1 MAGNVQSNVN
11 KFYTY
16 IFGGIIMK
24 KRVFASVLALSSA
37 AMMLA
42 GCGSQTSS
50 GSTDTAAP
58 DSGAAPAPSS
68 GEAVTLKV
76 WESVGGPDK
85 WIQQAGEKFT
95 EQNPNIKI
103 EFVNVELGDSASAI
117 ALDGPAG
124 TGPDLFAAPH
134 DKLGELV
141 VGGHILPTANAEK
154 VTEQVLGSCSSA
166 LTYDGTMYGY
176 PTSAETYA
184 LFYNRALISDDEVP
198 KNWDDLY
205 TWGQSF
211 RELNPDKY
219 PIVMD
224 VTSIYYTILFTTGNG
239 NRLFGES
246 GFDTSSSYLNTED
259 AVNGMKMFQKLH
271 DIIPVASADLGT
283 DTADGAFKAGTAA
296 MHISGPWNVSSFT
309 EAGIDFG
316 VTTIPSLTS
325 GGDPAASFSG
335 TRGMFVSAYSDH
347 PEEAAQFAE
356 FLISEEMQQL
366 RYEITGA
373 LPSINIPVD
382 SEAALG
388 FIAQLDYAFPMPS
401 VPQMTA
407 FWESSGSA
415 SCNIWDGADVKSELD
430 ALDAAITANN

>member
-1 MAGNVQSNVN
+1 
-11 KFYTY
+11 
-16 IFGGIIMK
+16 MK
-24 KRVFASVLALSSA
+24 KRILASVLALSSMA
-37 AMMLA
+37 LMFT
-42 GCGSQTSS
+42 GCGSKTS
-50 GSTDTAAP
+50 GGNDTGDA
-58 DSGAAPAPSS
+58 GASSS
-68 GEAVTLKV
+68 GEEVTLKV
-76 WESVGGPDK
+76 WESVDGPDK

-141 VGGHILPTANAEK
+141 VGGHILPTVDADK
-154 VTEQVLGSCSSA
+154 VTGEVLGSCSQA
-166 LTYDGTMYGY
+166 LTYEGTMYGY

-211 RELNPDKY
+211 RDANPDKY

-224 VTSIYYTILFTTGNG
+224 VTSMYYTILFTSGDG

-246 GFDTSSSYLNTED
+246 GADTSSSYLNTD
-259 AVNGMKMFQKLH
+259 AAVNGMNIFLKLH
-271 DIIPVASADLGT
+271 EIVPVASADLGT

-296 MHISGPWNVSSFT
+296 MHITGPWNVAPFT

-316 VTTIPSLTS
+316 VTTLPSLTN

-347 PEEAAQFAE
+347 PEEAAKFAE
-356 FLISEEMQQL
+356 FLITDEMQQL

-373 LPSINIPVD
+373 LPSTNITELL
-382 SEAALG
+382 SNRSK
-388 FIAQLDYAFPMPS
+388 PS
-401 VPQMTA
+401 DMFTRVLLP
-407 FWESSGSA
+407 
-415 SCNIWDGADVKSELD
+415 I
-430 ALDAAITANN
+430 